1 MNLLVNLYNEPRISQ
16 NNKRPINPLV
26 MDNSMENII
35 VPYDFTER
43 ADCAVK
49 HASHVARNMKA
60 EVILLHIVKKESQS
74 AEAAQKLE
82 GVAAQFAQ
90 DENCPVRYIV
100 REGSIFTT
108 INEVVAEQNSAFV
121 VMGTHGMKGMQK
133 ITGSWAL
140 KVIVGCHVPY
150 LIVQKDP
157 EYSTPTKILFPV
169 DYKIESKEKL
179 KWLPILSYIN
189 KIKVVLFGQ
198 QGNGPMYDNPTRA
211 NMNFCKHYLEDHDI
225 DCTVEWVDE
234 KGSFME
240 QSLKHCV
247 ENKMDIIMITTTRDI
262 AFHDYILGAYEQ
274 TIIAN
279 QAGIPVFVVNPRT
292 DVKLV
297 YSNF

>member
-1 MNLLVNLYNEPRISQ
+1 
-16 NNKRPINPLV
+16 
-26 MDNSMENII
+26 MENTTENIV

-49 HASHVARNMKA
+49 HAALIARNMKA
-60 EVILLHIVKKESQS
+60 EVVLLHIVKKEAQS
-74 AEAAQKLE
+74 AEAANKLE
-82 GVAAQFAQ
+82 GLVAQIAADQQ
-90 DENCPVRYIV
+90 VSTKYIV
-100 REGSIFTT
+100 REGNIFDT
-108 INEVVAEQNSAFV
+108 INEVVSEQNSSLV

-157 EYSTPTKILFPV
+157 EYSEPTKILFPV
-169 DYKIESKEKL
+169 DYKLESKEKL
-179 KWLPILSYIN
+179 KWMPILSYVN
-189 KIKVVLFGQ
+189 RLKVVLFGQ

-211 NMNFCKHYLEDHDI
+211 NMNFCKHYLEDHNI
-225 DCTVEWVDE
+225 DCETIWVDE
-234 KGSFME
+234 KGSFLE
-240 QSLKHCV
+240 LSLKYA
-247 ENKMDIIMITTTRDI
+247 EEQKMDVIMITTTRDI

-274 TIIAN
+274 TVISN
-279 QAGIPVFVVNPRT
+279 SAGIPVFVVNPRS